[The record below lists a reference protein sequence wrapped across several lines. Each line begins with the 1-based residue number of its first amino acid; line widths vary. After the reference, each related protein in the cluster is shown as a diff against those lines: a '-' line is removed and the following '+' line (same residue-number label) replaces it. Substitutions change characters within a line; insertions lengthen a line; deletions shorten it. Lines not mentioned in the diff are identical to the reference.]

1 MQRIIPNVWLDDTA
15 DEAAAFYT
23 GIFGGSIIRSDRYND
38 IGKEIHG
45 HKAGDTLTIE
55 LLLDGTRII
64 LLNGGPEFAINPSV
78 SLSVI
83 RSTEDEIHDIWDEL
97 IDGGKVL
104 MKLDEYPFS
113 ELYGWARDR
122 YGMSWQLSLGD
133 NARSEM
139 IPSMLFT
146 QQNAGQAED
155 ALNYYASVFPDSTV
169 GMLARYEE
177 DSEPNEP
184 GTVMYGEATILGQKI
199 VAMDSALPHDYVFNE
214 GVSLLIECDDQ
225 AEIDLYW
232 NQLSADPAAEQ
243 CGWLKDKFGVSWQ
256 IVPTRLND
264 MLQNGTP
271 EQIERVT
278 NCFMAMKKFDIAELE
293 RAYRLEYRAM

>member
-1 MQRIIPNVWLDDTA
+1 MQRIIPNLWLNDTA
-15 DEAAAFYT
+15 DEAAAYYT
-23 GIFGGSIIRSDRYND
+23 SIFGGSIIRSDRYSD
-38 IGKEIHG
+38 AGKEIHG

-64 LLNGGPEFAINPSV
+64 LLNGGPEFSINPSV
-78 SLSVI
+78 SLSVT
-83 RSTEDEIHDIWDEL
+83 RDTEDEIHDIWDAL
-97 IDGGKVL
+97 VDGGKVL
-104 MKLDEYPFS
+104 MKLDEYPFN
-113 ELYGWARDR
+113 ELYGWVQDR

-139 IPSMLFT
+139 IPSLLFT

-155 ALNYYASVFPDSTV
+155 ALTFYASVFPDSTV
-169 GMLARYEE
+169 GTLARYEE
-177 DSEPNEP
+177 GSEPNEP
-184 GTVMYGEATILGQKI
+184 GTIMYGEAMILGQKI
-199 VAMDSALPHDYVFNE
+199 IAMDSALSHEYTFNE

-232 NQLSADPAAEQ
+232 NQLSANPAAEQ
-243 CGWLKDKFGVSWQ
+243 CGWLKDAFGVSWQ

-271 EQIERVT
+271 EQVEAVT
-278 NCFMAMKKFDIAELE
+278 NSFMAMKKFDIAELE
-293 RAYRLEYRAM
+293 KAYKQ